1 MRPGALVT
9 DFYELT
15 MLQAYLDQGMR
26 GTAVF
31 EFFVRELPD
40 SRHFLV
46 AAGLAQVL
54 EYLESMR
61 FTDEERAWLA
71 TTGQFTPE
79 FIDTLAGLRFT
90 GDVDAMPEG
99 TIFFP
104 DEPILRVAA
113 PMPEAQFVES
123 RIINLL
129 HYQTMVAS
137 KAARCVLAAEGRPLV
152 DFGLR
157 RAHGAEAGLL
167 SARASWLAGF
177 SGTATTEAARVFGIP
192 INGTMA
198 HSYVQA
204 HGDEVAAFEHFAR
217 SQPANAV
224 LLIDSYDTERGA
236 DRVVE
241 VARRLGPEGIRVKGV
256 RIDSGDLPS
265 LARRVRAILDAAGLT
280 DVTIFVSGNLDEF
293 AVRDLVKSGA
303 PIDGFGVGTR
313 MNTSADR
320 PYLDCAYKLQEYDG
334 MPSRKRSIGKST
346 WPGRKQVWRQVG
358 ADGTLAGDTLGLVT
372 DEMPGQKLLA
382 PVMRAGKILAPADT
396 LQAARSR
403 AAAQLASLP
412 PTLRE
417 LDVDERLLGR
427 SEPFGSRP
435 GGRGRS
441 KNLTAPLHLCTPAP
455 AVGLCDDRLN
465 RQGYPSRPPSRLRRF
480 GAASAD

>member
-15 MLQAYLDQGMR
+15 MLQAYLDRGMR

-31 EFFVRELPD
+31 EFFVRDLPA

-61 FTDEERAWLA
+61 FTDEERTWLV
-71 TTGQFTPE
+71 TTGRFTPE

-90 GDVDAMPEG
+90 GDVEAMPEG

-104 DEPILRVAA
+104 DEPILRVIA

-137 KAARCVLAAEGRPLV
+137 KAARCVLAAEGRALV
-152 DFGLR
+152 DFGFR
-157 RAHGAEAGLL
+157 RAHGTDAGLL

-177 SGTATTEAARVFGIP
+177 SGTATTEAARVFDIP

-204 HGDEVAAFEHFAR
+204 HGDEIAAFEHFAR

-236 DRVVE
+236 HRVVE
-241 VARRLGPEGIRVKGV
+241 VSRRLAPDGIHIKGV
-256 RIDSGDLPS
+256 RIDSGDLAA
-265 LARRVRAILDAAGLT
+265 LAKRVRAILDAGDLK
-280 DVTIFVSGNLDEF
+280 DVTIFASGNLDEF
-293 AVRDLVKSGA
+293 AVRDLVTSGA

-346 WPGRKQVWRQVG
+346 WPGRKQVWRQVDP
-358 ADGTLAGDTLGLVT
+358 DGTFACDTLGLVT
-372 DEMPGQKLLA
+372 DDAPGQPLLV
-382 PVMRAGKILAPADT
+382 PVMRAGTILAPADT

-412 PTLRE
+412 RSLRE
-417 LDVDERLLGR
+417 LDVG
-427 SEPFGSRP
+427 EPY
-435 GGRGRS
+435 
-441 KNLTAPLHLCTPAP
+441 NVEVTASVRTLAD
-455 AVGLCDDRLN
+455 AVDR
-465 RQGYPSRPPSRLRRF
+465 RT
-480 GAASAD
+480 